1 MDRSTIRQSGR
12 ARNCGEFSTAP
23 IGGYSIL
30 LNIRGQNCDKRLRQ
44 RHLLPGGEGCG
55 EEIFAQVLS
64 MDEMSE
70 KIQRA
75 ASDVTV

>member
-1 MDRSTIRQSGR
+1 
-12 ARNCGEFSTAP
+12 
-23 IGGYSIL
+23 